1 MVATIQTV
9 FILFH
14 LIVIATAFGL
24 IGKEPH
30 PDSNKYKATGH
41 AAFIHGIFTLA
52 FLIWWDTPDVI
63 SMWAKIA
70 LIALLWIPWVYDLA
84 DIHKPQEPLTLKQV
98 TIGTLLTS
106 ARIGV
111 VLGFWT
117 LY

>member
-1 MVATIQTV
+1 MAVAVQIA

-14 LIVIATAFGL
+14 LLVVGVAFGL
-24 IGKEPH
+24 IGKEPEN
-30 PDSNKYKATGH
+30 PSKYKATGQT
-41 AAFIHGIFTLA
+41 AFIHGVFTIA

-70 LIALLWIPWVYDLA
+70 LIALLWLPWIYDLA